1 MKKLNNKGL
10 SVVEFIV
17 VFVMLMILVFG
28 MMDVIIN
35 LKNSNTTTTIEK
47 ELLEY
52 KTTLTKVISDDLI
65 KRKFKNLKNVDTS
78 NTTISAVFKF
88 ADDSESTF
96 SIDYN
101 NFIITYNNKTNPIPK
116 SEYLEMDG
124 VITIKTSDDN
134 KFLLINI
141 PYFEID
147 KDVNYGINIV
157 HPIGLK

>member
-1 MKKLNNKGL
+1 MKKLNNKGV

-35 LKNSNTTTTIEK
+35 LKNSNTTTTMEK

-65 KRKFKNLKNVDTS
+65 KREFKELKNTDTS

-88 ADDSESTF
+88 ADNSESTF
-96 SIDYN
+96 SIDYST
-101 NFIITYNNKTNPIPK
+101 FVITYNNKVYPIPK
-116 SEYLEMDG
+116 REYLEING
-124 VITIKTSDDN
+124 IITIKLSDDN
-134 KFLLINI
+134 KFLIINI
-141 PYFEID
+141 PYHEID
-147 KDVNYGINIV
+147 KDVNYGINII